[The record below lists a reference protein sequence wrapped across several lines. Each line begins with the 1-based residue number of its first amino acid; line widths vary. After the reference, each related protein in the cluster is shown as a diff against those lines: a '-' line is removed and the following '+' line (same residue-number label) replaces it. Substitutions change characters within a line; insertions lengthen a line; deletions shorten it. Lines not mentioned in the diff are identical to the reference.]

1 MIRPKSEETEIELDQ
16 ENDQN
21 VANYHD
27 ERGCPAAAPWM
38 NEKRTKIE
46 VDEKQL
52 GLDFLKSSIFS
63 KTVVDSSD
71 LIFET

>member
-1 MIRPKSEETEIELDQ
+1 MWVIRPKSEETEIELDQ

-52 GLDFLKSSIFS
+52 GLDFS
-63 KTVVDSSD
+63 KTRFSRKCR
-71 LIFET
+71 